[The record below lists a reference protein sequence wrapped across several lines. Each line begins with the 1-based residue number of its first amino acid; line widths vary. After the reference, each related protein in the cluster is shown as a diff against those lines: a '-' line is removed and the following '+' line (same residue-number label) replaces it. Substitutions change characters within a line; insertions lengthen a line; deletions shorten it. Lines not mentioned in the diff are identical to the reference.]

1 MAPAQDLKRLTLQR
15 MAWPN
20 NLNTVGIAL
29 EVMMVGSVS
38 SVRSTRLTTS
48 GFYGWS
54 RTGLPTEGFCGLSAD
69 GFELA

>member
-1 MAPAQDLKRLTLQR
+1 
-15 MAWPN
+15 MAWPD
-20 NLNTVGIAL
+20 NLHLLGVAV
-29 EVMMVGSVS
+29 EVMVGSVS